1 MHTHI
6 NKHRGGN
13 IDRMR
18 KTIRGRDGQTDGRR
32 KGGRHSKEKKG
43 DRGEWGEEEKD
54 GKGTGDEWM
63 PANCEHIL
71 QQTLLII
78 RENAVHSLRLAAR
91 PF

>member
-1 MHTHI
+1 
-6 NKHRGGN
+6 
-13 IDRMR
+13 MR

-71 QQTLLII
+71 Q
-78 RENAVHSLRLAAR
+78 
-91 PF
+91 

>member
-1 MHTHI
+1 MGWDNGIVNLI
-6 NKHRGGN
+6 NAYTQKQTQRGKYGS
-13 IDRMR
+13 DE
-18 KTIRGRDGQTDGRR
+18 RDDTREGGTDGRR

-71 QQTLLII
+71 Q
-78 RENAVHSLRLAAR
+78 
-91 PF
+91 